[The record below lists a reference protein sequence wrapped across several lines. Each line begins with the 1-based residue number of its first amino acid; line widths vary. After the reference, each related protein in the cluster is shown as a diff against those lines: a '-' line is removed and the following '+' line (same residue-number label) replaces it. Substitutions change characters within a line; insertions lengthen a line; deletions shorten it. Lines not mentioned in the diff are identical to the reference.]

1 MNESTAIEVAEP
13 TAEAPYY
20 SKAALARKWGVH
32 PNTIQ
37 RLVAGREIRF
47 VRVRGQLRF
56 RPQDVCE
63 YEARFGVAP
72 IWDEDAA

>member
-1 MNESTAIEVAEP
+1 MNQRAEIEVAEP
-13 TAEAPYY
+13 ATEAPYY
-20 SKAALARKWGVH
+20 SKAGLARKWGVH

-37 RLVAGREIRF
+37 RIVAAREIRF

-56 RPQDVCE
+56 RPQDVSE

-72 IWDEDAA
+72 VWDEDAA